1 MRIQMK
7 TLTPNRMMHE
17 SKQFPPWVAIK
28 MGLFLCISYALFIS
42 PSFGQTLDDYL
53 LEAAENNPELQAQF
67 ARYQASLERVNQAGA
82 LPDPEI
88 SMGVFIQKMETLMGD
103 QKADVSIMQ
112 MFPWFG
118 MLKVQEE
125 EAALMAEAQY
135 EGFREAK
142 NNLFLQVKE
151 TYYQL
156 YLADQRRLI
165 ALENKKI
172 LETLERVALTKFGSG
187 ASAEA
192 IIMPA
197 PSSPPAAQEM
207 GSGGSMNMGGGM
219 PATASSPSSGG
230 MAAMGGG
237 ASGKMTDVLRA
248 QIQLKEIDNEIAQLE
263 EERRIWQVK
272 FNLLL
277 NRETGMEVAMPEELE
292 EPEID
297 LVRYEDM
304 LDSAIQYNPMVKML
318 VLDGEAAAKQAEMA
332 KLEGRPMFGV
342 GVNYMYYSARPAM
355 GSIGGAH
362 GGAVDYMPGGMGGN
376 MVMPMVSITLPLN
389 RKKYRSMVKSSE
401 LLREA
406 SLQQQKAVENE
417 LSSMLE
423 EMLSELR
430 SHDRNARLYEEQA
443 KLLRQTLDLMLA
455 DYATATGT
463 FEELLAV
470 QQQLLDYRLKD
481 INNKVMRQLALA
493 RLEMLMGGEW

>member
-1 MRIQMK
+1 MK
-7 TLTPNRMMHE
+7 TLTLNKMTQG
-17 SKQFPPWVAIK
+17 SNIFSSFASIK
-28 MGLFLCISYALFIS
+28 IGLILCLSFALFIN
-42 PSFGQTLDDYL
+42 PSFGQSLADYL
-53 LEAAENNPELQAQF
+53 LEAAENHPELKAHFAQ
-67 ARYQASLERVNQAGA
+67 YQASLEQVNQTGT

-125 EAALMAEAQY
+125 EAALMAKAQY
-135 EGFREAK
+135 ERFREAK

-151 TYYQL
+151 TYYQI
-156 YLADQRRLI
+156 YLVDQKRLI
-165 ALENKKI
+165 AEENKKI

-187 ASAEA
+187 TSSEA
-192 IIMPA
+192 IMASSPA
-197 PSSPPAAQEM
+197 PQPSSKEM
-207 GSGGSMNMGGGM
+207 GSNRGMAMSGGI
-219 PATASSPSSGG
+219 PASGTSPAPSSGG
-230 MAAMGGG
+230 MAAMGTG

-248 QIQLKEIDNEIAQLE
+248 QIQIKEIDNELAQLE
-263 EERRIWQVK
+263 EERRILQVQ

-277 NRETGMEVAMPEELE
+277 NREVGMEVVIAEELE
-292 EPEID
+292 EPRIQLSEV
-297 LVRYEDM
+297 L
-304 LDSAIQYNPMVKML
+304 LDSALYHNPMVKML
-318 VLDGEAAAKQAEMA
+318 ALDGEAAAKQAEMA

-342 GVNYMYYSARPAM
+342 GLNYMYYSERAPM
-355 GSIGGAH
+355 GSLGGAH

-376 MVMPMVSITLPLN
+376 MVMPMVSMTLPLN
-389 RKKYRSMVKSSE
+389 RKKYKSMVRSSE

-406 SLQQQKAVENE
+406 TLQQQKAAENE
-417 LSSMLE
+417 LSAMLE

-430 SHDRNARLYEEQA
+430 STERNAELYAAQS
-443 KLLRQTLDLMLA
+443 KLVRQTLDLMLT
-455 DYATATGT
+455 DYATGSGS

-481 INNKVMRQLALA
+481 INNKVMRQIAVA